1 MTIDDKITDKKLQYN
16 IKTEVAKTS
25 VLLSGKIDKCKYVTG
40 KEILLFIS
48 VYHQKT
54 WNTGW

>member
-16 IKTEVAKTS
+16 IKREVAKTS
-25 VLLSGKIDKCKYVTG
+25 VSGKIDKCKYVTG
-40 KEILLFIS
+40 KEILLFIC

-54 WNTGW
+54 

>member
-16 IKTEVAKTS
+16 IKREVAKTS

-40 KEILLFIS
+40 KEILLFIC

-54 WNTGW
+54 